1 LPTFLKFVTLFFDE
15 YEASGMRGVGT
26 RMGAILKVR
35 ELSNALIDTRAVGA
49 QTGISMRVLVV
60 EDEQSLLSIMIT
72 QLEKKG
78 YTVDS
83 CINGLEAEDYLSLS
97 DYDCV
102 VLDRML
108 PGKDGVSVLKHFR
121 SQGKSTPVLLLTAMD
136 SITQRVE
143 GLDAGA
149 DDYLVKPFSF
159 EELFARIRALTR
171 RNFVQRDAI
180 LRAADLELNI
190 DTGTVTRAGRA
201 IPLSAKEYS
210 LLEYMMRNKGIILSR
225 EQIISHVWSYDFEG
239 DSNVVDVY
247 IRYLRR
253 KMDKDFSPPLIHT
266 LRGRG
271 YLLTDQNNG

>member
-1 LPTFLKFVTLFFDE
+1 
-15 YEASGMRGVGT
+15 MR
-26 RMGAILKVR
+26 I
-35 ELSNALIDTRAVGA
+35 
-49 QTGISMRVLVV
+49 LVV
-60 EDEQSLLSIMIT
+60 EDEPSLQAIIT
-72 QLEKKG
+72 KQLEKKG
-78 YTVDS
+78 YHVDACAS
-83 CINGLEAEDYLSLS
+83 GLEAEDYLSLA

-108 PGKDGVSVLKHFR
+108 PGKDGISVLKHFR
-121 SQGKSTPVLLLTAMD
+121 AQGKSTPVLLLTALD
-136 SITQRVE
+136 SITKRVE

-171 RNFVQRDAI
+171 RSFTQKQAL
-180 LRAADLELNI
+180 LRVADLEL
-190 DTGTVTRAGRA
+190 DTVAGTVKRAGRA
-201 IPLSAKEYS
+201 ISLSAKEYS
-210 LLEYMMRNKGIILSR
+210 LLEYLMRNKGIILSR

-253 KMDKDFSPPLIHT
+253 KMDKEFTPLLIHT

-271 YLLTDQNNG
+271 YLLSDQDDHEGGI